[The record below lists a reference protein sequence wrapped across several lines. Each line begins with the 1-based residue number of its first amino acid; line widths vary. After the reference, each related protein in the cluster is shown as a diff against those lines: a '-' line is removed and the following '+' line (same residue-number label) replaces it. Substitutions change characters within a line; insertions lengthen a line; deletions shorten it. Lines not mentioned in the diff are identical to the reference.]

1 MEEYRWSLNEEIQK
15 YINNE
20 QNENLPC
27 LENIVCANVKGQNIN
42 LIVLIDN
49 EKRIIDIQQNNFLG
63 KNLMYYKIDLLKLQ
77 LHFKHGKSQS

>member
-1 MEEYRWSLNEEIQK
+1 MKEQQWSLNEDIQK
-15 YINNE
+15 YINNK
-20 QNENLPC
+20 QSENLPR
-27 LENIVCANVKGQNIN
+27 LGNVVCANVKGQNIN
-42 LIVLIDN
+42 ALVLVDN